1 MKWLIEFLEKK
12 IDDFCRLISAT
23 ALKPAHARSGEWL
36 SRHSVRLVNELL

>member
-1 MKWLIEFLEKK
+1 MKWLIEFLEKR
-12 IDDFCRLISAT
+12 IVDFYRLPAAT